1 MLLSQ
6 AWQVEH
12 VDRLE
17 FFGAG
22 GMEGA
27 AMTAAAV
34 ACKCGEVAVV
44 VLSNGAPCLPS
55 SVMVLLARVAPRREA
70 PGFWVAAY

>member
-1 MLLSQ
+1 
-6 AWQVEH
+6 
-12 VDRLE
+12 
-17 FFGAG
+17 
-22 GMEGA
+22 
-27 AMTAAAV
+27 MTAAAV